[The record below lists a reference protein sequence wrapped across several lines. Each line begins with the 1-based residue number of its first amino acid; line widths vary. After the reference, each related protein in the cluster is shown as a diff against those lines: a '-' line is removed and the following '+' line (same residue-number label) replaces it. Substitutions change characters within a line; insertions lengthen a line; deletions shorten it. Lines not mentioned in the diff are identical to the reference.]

1 MKKQSLSILLSLIAL
16 VGTVS
21 VWMLWNCNTLRLS
34 VVSLDNFIG
43 VMVALLGILVTF
55 AIGWQIVNALE
66 IKAKLKE
73 IEIIKMN
80 LSKQQED
87 FVEFSNNIKCENL
100 LTVAEIRL
108 DAKGYSE
115 AFMYALEALS
125 YGVYCHANNLEYILD
140 TLAICEEKIPKGRK
154 VYKDYHERITMADK
168 KIRSSQNFYAVRLNY
183 TSTYDSFIKKI
194 VLGDKNSYDCD

>member
-16 VGTVS
+16 VGTIS
-21 VWMLWNCNTLRLS
+21 VWGLWICNTLRLS

-66 IKAKLKE
+66 IKVKLKE
-73 IEIIKMN
+73 IDIIKMN

-125 YGVYCHANNLEYILD
+125 YGVYCHVNNLEYILD

-154 VYKDYHERITMADK
+154 VYKDYYERITMADK

>member
-1 MKKQSLSILLSLIAL
+1 MKKENLSILFSLIAL
-16 VGTVS
+16 VGVVTV
-21 VWMLWNCNTLRLS
+21 WGLWICNTIRLS
-34 VVSLDNFIG
+34 VVSLDSFIG

-55 AIGWQIVNALE
+55 AIGWQIINALE

-100 LTVAEIRL
+100 LTVVEIRL

-125 YGVYCHANNLEYILD
+125 YGVYCRANNLEYILD
-140 TLAICEEKIPKGRK
+140 ILDMCEERITKGRK
-154 VYKDYHERITMADK
+154 VYKDYYERITMADK
-168 KIRSSQNFYAVRLNY
+168 KIRSSEHFYAVRLSY
-183 TSTYDSFIKKI
+183 TSIYDSFMKKI
-194 VLGDKNSYDCD
+194 VLGDKNSYDFD

>member
-21 VWMLWNCNTLRLS
+21 VWVLWICNTLKLS
-34 VVSLDNFIG
+34 IVSLDNFIG

-154 VYKDYHERITMADK
+154 VYKDYHERIMMADK

-183 TSTYDSFIKKI
+183 TSTYDSFREKI

>member
-1 MKKQSLSILLSLIAL
+1 MKKESLSILLSLIAL
-16 VGTVS
+16 VGVVS
-21 VWMLWNCNTLRLS
+21 VWGLWVCNTISLS
-34 VVSLDNFIG
+34 VLSLDSFIG
-43 VMVALLGILVTF
+43 VMVALLGVLVTF

-73 IEIIKMN
+73 IEIIKMS

-100 LTVAEIRL
+100 LTVAEIRF

-115 AFMYALEALS
+115 TFMYALEALA

-140 TLAICEEKIPKGRK
+140 ILDQCEERIPKGRK
-154 VYKDYHERITMADK
+154 VYKDYYERLKMADK
-168 KIRSSQNFYAVRLNY
+168 KIRSSQNFYTVRLSY
-183 TSTYDSFIKKI
+183 ISIYDRFMKKI
-194 VLGDKNSYDCD
+194 VLGDKNSYDFD

>member
-1 MKKQSLSILLSLIAL
+1 
-16 VGTVS
+16 
-21 VWMLWNCNTLRLS
+21 
-34 VVSLDNFIG
+34 
-43 VMVALLGILVTF
+43 MVALLGILVTF

-125 YGVYCHANNLEYILD
+125 YGMYCHANILEYIVD
-140 TLAICEEKIPKGRK
+140 ILALCEGKIRNGRK
-154 VYKDYHERITMADK
+154 VYKDYYERIMKADK
-168 KIRSSQNFYAVRLNY
+168 EIQSSQHFYAVRLSY
-183 TSTYDSFIKKI
+183 TSIYDSFMKKI
-194 VLGDKNSYDCD
+194 VLDDNNSYDFD